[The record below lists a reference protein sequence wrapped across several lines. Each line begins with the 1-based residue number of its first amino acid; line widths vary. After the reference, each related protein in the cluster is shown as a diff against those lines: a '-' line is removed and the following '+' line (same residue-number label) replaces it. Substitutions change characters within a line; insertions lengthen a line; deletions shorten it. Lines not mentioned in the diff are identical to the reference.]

1 MKNIADSV
9 PSTSSFLAPTQ
20 NEDDYQ
26 LPDGYRE
33 KNYKRWSRNM
43 LKNSTRQVCGFGSQ
57 RLDFSKHI

>member
-43 LKNSTRQVCGFGSQ
+43 LKNSTRQVCGFGS
-57 RLDFSKHI
+57 